1 MNKKIVAVVASAG
14 LALACAAPAYAGP
27 REDNLF
33 VKLVRTEAREL
44 KSVPKKQ
51 LISLAKETCKFLREG
66 FDVLDAVEIAE
77 DEGIRTGT
85 AIALVAGAV
94 VFYCPEQERY
104 I

>member
-1 MNKKIVAVVASAG
+1 MNKKIIAVVASAG

-33 VKLVRTEAREL
+33 VKIIRSEATELR
-44 KSVPKKQ
+44 SVPKKN
-51 LISLAKETCKFLREG
+51 LISLAKETCKFLRSG
-66 FDVLDAVEIAE
+66 FTVLDAVDIAE
-77 DEGIRTGT
+77 DEGIRSKT

-94 VFYCPEQERY
+94 VFYCPEQEKY